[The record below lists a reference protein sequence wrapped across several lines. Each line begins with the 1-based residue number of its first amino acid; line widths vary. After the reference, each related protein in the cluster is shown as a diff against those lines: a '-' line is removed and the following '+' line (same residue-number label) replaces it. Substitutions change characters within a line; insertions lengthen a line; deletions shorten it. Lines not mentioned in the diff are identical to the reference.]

1 MIYILTNHGFKGFF
15 MTKVRRILT
24 ALIVL
29 AMVISMVPVG
39 YAAEVTADDVYVL
52 KRTTTNYGT
61 GESTGPNMQFES
73 LYQLEYNWNDV
84 FAGKPYPA
92 IYSMLDPDG
101 EIIPTYCLDIKVA
114 ASGGTSYRRLNLE
127 DSAYSASVAGRIRAI
142 MTHGFYVNRQDYATY
157 EEYENALYAKISA
170 LGIAA
175 GVSNLTLC
183 EALSA
188 TQCAIWQV
196 AHGSVLSF
204 GTFVRSTIYKPSTVA
219 VEYHELCLREK
230 KALFPDKTA
239 VATLSEAD
247 IVNINNNIR
256 TVYNYL
262 CALPSVE
269 SSRKVVSP
277 ASFTNLNDPVL
288 TRNEDGSYDVSV
300 TTTVYVEMAAGDDL
314 TLKAT
319 LGDYSATRTL
329 SNGSQ
334 TVTLIFSGLTE
345 AQANQDVTL
354 SISGHQTSSGIFL
367 FDASG
372 DRGASQTMVGM
383 DNSRLP
389 VYAEVV
395 TQKERIISLTKLTTS
410 NVPLEGIVFDIY
422 EAASMED
429 YLNGKFSI
437 ENPSTRTDLA
447 DYTLITSASGK
458 ASLNLT
464 QFGLKD
470 GVYLLVERNHSA
482 IVKPIDPF
490 YVIIPATNKEGTD
503 FDYVIQVYPKNE
515 VKGAVKIEK
524 DVVTLNNDEAP
535 VDAYTNHTWIISAT
549 IPDDM
554 AQGKSYTISDTLD
567 NRLDYVGNM
576 AVTVETTDGA
586 TVVTTLDPATDYDLN
601 VTNVGSL
608 AEGHPSD
615 SFTLSLTPA
624 GMAAVTT
631 AVGTN
636 NSDYRIRV
644 RFDAQV
650 NANAQMGDRI
660 PNKASVTYVNSVKLT
675 FAVESD
681 VPVVY
686 TGGANLLKVDK
697 DNHATVLPGAV
708 FQVYRMATQEEMA
721 ANVEGLTKVHGRAG
735 SMIPVSFFD
744 NAQLVGPKVDSVT
757 SDAHG
762 RTAIYGLAPGT
773 YYLVETQA
781 PAGYNLMDSSLA
793 LTIDAT
799 SHLESR
805 VIEVENT
812 SGTVLPETGGN
823 GIQLYVV
830 SGMALMLLSLLLIL
844 NKKRNLT

>member
-1 MIYILTNHGFKGFF
+1 

-39 YAAEVTADDVYVL
+39 YAAEVTEDDVYVL
-52 KRTTTNYGT
+52 QRAEAVGGTT
-61 GESTGPNMQFES
+61 PNIQFES
-73 LYQLEYNWNDV
+73 VYKTQYSWNG
-84 FAGKPYPA
+84 AYGGKLYPA
-92 IYSMLDPDG
+92 IYSMKHPSG
-101 EIIPTYCLDIKVA
+101 SIIPTYCIDIRTNA
-114 ASGGTSYRRLNLE
+114 EGGFTYRRLNLE
-127 DSAYSASVAGRIRAI
+127 DASYFTSVAGQIRTI
-142 MTHGFYVNRQDYATY
+142 VSNGFYVTPLEFEQYDTA
-157 EEYENALYAKISA
+157 EETIRVEFTA
-170 LGIAA
+170 LGAAA
-175 GVSNLTLC
+175 GVPDLTLS
-183 EALSA
+183 EAISA
-188 TQCAIWQV
+188 TQCALWQV
-196 AHGSVLSF
+196 AHGSVLEYDYFYIESLNKSM
-204 GTFVRSTIYKPSTVA
+204 RSN
-219 VEYHELCLREK
+219 
-230 KALFPDKTA
+230 A
-239 VATLSEAD
+239 VAYATLCKEEILDPVYPAHMNIYLSSFPESKM
-247 IVNINNNIR
+247 IQINNRIR

-262 CALPSVE
+262 LSLNPLPATGT
-269 SSRKVVSP
+269 VVSP

-288 TRNEDGSYDVSV
+288 TRNEDGTYDVSV

-334 TVTLIFSGLTE
+334 TVTLTFSGLTE

-383 DNSRLP
+383 GNSRLP

-395 TQKERIISLTKLTTS
+395 AQKERIISLTKLTTC

-535 VDAYTNHTWIISAT
+535 VDAYADHTWIISAT

-576 AVTVETTDGA
+576 VVTVETTDGA

-615 SFTLSLTPA
+615 SFILSLTPA

-644 RFDAQV
+644 RFDTQV

-721 ANVEGLTKVHGRAG
+721 ADVEGLTKVHGRAG

-762 RTAIYGLAPGT
+762 RIAIYGLAPGT

-812 SGTVLPETGGN
+812 CGTVLPETGGN

>member
-1 MIYILTNHGFKGFF
+1 

-29 AMVISMVPVG
+29 AVVISMVPVG
-39 YAAEVTADDVYVL
+39 YAAEVTEADTYVL
-52 KRTTTNYGT
+52 QRLGT
-61 GESTGPNMQFES
+61 QSTRPYTDYGPNFQ
-73 LYQLEYNWNDV
+73 YQSPYEADFTYEGIVYNKATYRQPGL
-84 FAGKPYPA
+84 F
-92 IYSMLDPDG
+92 SMKNG
-101 EIIPTYCLDIKVA
+101 ETGDIIPTYCLDVLTSA
-114 ASGGTSYRRLNLE
+114 NGGTWYRRQNLE
-127 DSAYSASVAGRIRAI
+127 DSTYSGSTAGRVRAI
-142 MTHGFYVNRQDYATY
+142 MLNGFYIDPDDYSSDDAHETAVFAKVASLA
-157 EEYENALYAKISA
+157 NAAN
-170 LGIAA
+170 
-175 GVSNLTLC
+175 VENLTLG
-183 EALSA
+183 EAISA
-188 TQCAIWQV
+188 TQLAIWQV
-196 AHGSVLSF
+196 VHGPVL
-204 GTFVRSTIYKPSTVA
+204 TFNPLADAKAYKPDIGVVYADLCSREMSGWTKESYYYLVPDVVA
-219 VEYHELCLREK
+219 CNER
-230 KALFPDKTA
+230 
-239 VATLSEAD
+239 
-247 IVNINNNIR
+247 IR
-256 TVYNYL
+256 TAYNYL
-262 CALPSVE
+262 LSLAPVAPS
-269 SSRKVVSP
+269 SQIVSP

-319 LGDYSATRTL
+319 LGDYPAIQAL

-334 TVTLIFSGLTE
+334 TVTLTFSGLTE

-367 FDASG
+367 FDASS

-395 TQKERIISLTKLTTS
+395 AQEERIISLTKLTTS

-470 GVYLLVERNHSA
+470 GVYLLVERNHPA

-554 AQGKSYTISDTLD
+554 AQGKSYVISDSLD

-650 NANAQMGDRI
+650 NDNAQMGDRI

-762 RTAIYGLAPGT
+762 RIAIYGLAPGT

>member
-1 MIYILTNHGFKGFF
+1 MYGVQYGSICKQELWDGY
-15 MTKVRRILT
+15 
-24 ALIVL
+24 
-29 AMVISMVPVG
+29 SYVG
-39 YAAEVTADDVYVL
+39 TLSSAKAAEISNRICT
-52 KRTTTNYGT
+52 
-61 GESTGPNMQFES
+61 
-73 LYQLEYNWNDV
+73 V
-84 FAGKPYPA
+84 F
-92 IYSMLDPDG
+92 
-101 EIIPTYCLDIKVA
+101 
-114 ASGGTSYRRLNLE
+114 
-127 DSAYSASVAGRIRAI
+127 
-142 MTHGFYVNRQDYATY
+142 
-157 EEYENALYAKISA
+157 
-170 LGIAA
+170 
-175 GVSNLTLC
+175 
-183 EALSA
+183 
-188 TQCAIWQV
+188 
-196 AHGSVLSF
+196 
-204 GTFVRSTIYKPSTVA
+204 
-219 VEYHELCLREK
+219 
-230 KALFPDKTA
+230 
-239 VATLSEAD
+239 
-247 IVNINNNIR
+247 
-256 TVYNYL
+256 NYL
-262 CALPSVE
+262 LSLSPVE
-269 SSRKVVSP
+269 ATSHTVSP

-300 TTTVYVEMAAGDDL
+300 TTTVYVEMAAGDNL

-319 LGDYSATRTL
+319 LGEDSATRTL

-334 TVTLIFSGLTE
+334 TVTLTFSGLTE

-354 SISGHQTSSGIFL
+354 SISGHQTSSGVFL

-372 DRGASQTMVGM
+372 DRGTSQTMVGM

-395 TQKERIISLTKLTTS
+395 AQEERIISLTKLTTS
-410 NVPLEGIVFDIY
+410 NVPLEGIIFDIY
-422 EAASMED
+422 PQASMED
-429 YLNGKFSI
+429 YLNGKFVKE
-437 ENPSTRTDLA
+437 ENPTSPTNPA
-447 DYTLITSASGK
+447 DYTLITNASGK

-464 QFGLKD
+464 QFGLED
-470 GVYLLVERNHSA
+470 GVYLLVERNHPA

-503 FDYVIQVYPKNE
+503 FDYVIQMYPKNE

-554 AQGKSYTISDTLD
+554 AQGKSYVISDTLD
-567 NRLDYVGNM
+567 NRLDYVDIM

-660 PNKASVTYVNSVKLT
+660 PNKASVTYVNSVNLT

-744 NAQLVGPKVDSVT
+744 NAQLIGPKVDSVT

-762 RTAIYGLAPGT
+762 RIAIYGLAPGT

-805 VIEVENT
+805 VIEVENI

-830 SGMALMLLSLLLIL
+830 SGMALVLLSLLLIL
-844 NKKRNLT
+844 SKKRNFT

>member
-1 MIYILTNHGFKGFF
+1 M
-15 MTKVRRILT
+15 
-24 ALIVL
+24 
-29 AMVISMVPVG
+29 
-39 YAAEVTADDVYVL
+39 
-52 KRTTTNYGT
+52 
-61 GESTGPNMQFES
+61 
-73 LYQLEYNWNDV
+73 
-84 FAGKPYPA
+84 
-92 IYSMLDPDG
+92 
-101 EIIPTYCLDIKVA
+101 
-114 ASGGTSYRRLNLE
+114 
-127 DSAYSASVAGRIRAI
+127 
-142 MTHGFYVNRQDYATY
+142 
-157 EEYENALYAKISA
+157 
-170 LGIAA
+170 
-175 GVSNLTLC
+175 
-183 EALSA
+183 
-188 TQCAIWQV
+188 
-196 AHGSVLSF
+196 
-204 GTFVRSTIYKPSTVA
+204 
-219 VEYHELCLREK
+219 
-230 KALFPDKTA
+230 
-239 VATLSEAD
+239 
-247 IVNINNNIR
+247 
-256 TVYNYL
+256 
-262 CALPSVE
+262 
-269 SSRKVVSP
+269 
-277 ASFTNLNDPVL
+277 
-288 TRNEDGSYDVSV
+288 
-300 TTTVYVEMAAGDDL
+300 
-314 TLKAT
+314 
-319 LGDYSATRTL
+319 
-329 SNGSQ
+329 
-334 TVTLIFSGLTE
+334 
-345 AQANQDVTL
+345 
-354 SISGHQTSSGIFL
+354 
-367 FDASG
+367 
-372 DRGASQTMVGM
+372 
-383 DNSRLP
+383 
-389 VYAEVV
+389 
-395 TQKERIISLTKLTTS
+395 
-410 NVPLEGIVFDIY
+410 
-422 EAASMED
+422 
-429 YLNGKFSI
+429 
-437 ENPSTRTDLA
+437 A

-470 GVYLLVERNHSA
+470 GVYLLVERNHPA

-503 FDYVIQVYPKNE
+503 FDYVIQMYPKNE

-554 AQGKSYTISDTLD
+554 AQGKSYVISDSLD

-615 SFTLSLTPA
+615 SFILSLTPA

-660 PNKASVTYVNSVKLT
+660 PNKASVTYVNSVNLT

-762 RTAIYGLAPGT
+762 RIAIYGLAPGT